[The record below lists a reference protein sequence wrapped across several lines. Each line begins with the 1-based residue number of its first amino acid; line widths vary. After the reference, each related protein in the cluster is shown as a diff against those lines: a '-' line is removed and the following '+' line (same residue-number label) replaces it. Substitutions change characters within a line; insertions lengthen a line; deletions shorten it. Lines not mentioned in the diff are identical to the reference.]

1 MGFELILGVVGAILP
16 GEEADPTTKK
26 SGARRRPV
34 KDHPT
39 RKQILDLLSDR
50 PGRSISELCRAIGA
64 GWGTVQHHLYL
75 LGKTGMIRSVMQG
88 RNHRFFNGKDA
99 VKQLSDVALL
109 MRGRVRQLAN
119 AVVEEP
125 GVGQRKL
132 TDSIAMSRKVFR
144 QYVNLLL
151 QQGLV
156 MEERRSKFRF
166 YYPTGALRELL
177 ASSHEEQ
184 HLPTSASDVP
194 LPAPTTVAPT
204 AGFTPTLHAQSLP
217 GSPPVRPGKP
227 KDGQT

>member
-16 GEEADPTTKK
+16 GEAADPSAKNSET
-26 SGARRRPV
+26 RRRRV

-39 RKQILDLLSDR
+39 RKQILELLTDR

-75 LGKTGMIRSVMQG
+75 LAKTGMIRSVMQG

-99 VKQLSDVALL
+99 AKHLSDVALL
-109 MRGRVRQLAN
+109 MRGRVRQVAN

-132 TDSIAMSRKVFR
+132 TESIGMSRKVFR
-144 QYVNLLL
+144 QYANLLL
-151 QQGLV
+151 QQGLM

-177 ASSHEEQ
+177 ASPEEQ
-184 HLPTSASDVP
+184 HLPTSARDVP
-194 LPAPTTVAPT
+194 LPAPASVPPT
-204 AGFTPTLHAQSLP
+204 GAFTPTLHAQPMP
-217 GSPPVRPGKP
+217 GSPPARIGKP